1 MNRAAKGAGPGT
13 GPPFVGVDLFRI
25 GELDRLVHR
34 EWFRRLLY
42 SAPER
47 REAGTLAPGRRREFL
62 AGRFAAKEAVLKA
75 LGVGL
80 LAGVP
85 AWQIDIGRTEGG
97 APRVGLT
104 GAAARRAA
112 DIGLDRIALSI
123 SHKEDLVIA
132 VAVGWPAA
140 MPERTGAAAQR
151 EIEQAFDAVFAQTT
165 SARGGVLTKRRALG
179 AD

>member
-1 MNRAAKGAGPGT
+1 MSRTPRGAGPGT
-13 GPPFVGVDLFRI
+13 EPGTVPPFVGVDLLRI
-25 GELDRLVHR
+25 GELDRLVR
-34 EWFRRLLY
+34 RGWFRHLLY

-47 REAGTLAPGRRREFL
+47 REAGTLAPGRCREFL
-62 AGRFAAKEAVLKA
+62 AGRFAAKEAVLKV

-85 AWQIDIGRTEGG
+85 AWQIDIGRTERG
-97 APRVGLT
+97 APRVRLT

-112 DIGLDRIALSI
+112 DIGLDRISLSI

-132 VAVGWPAA
+132 IAVGWPTAL
-140 MPERTGAAAQR
+140 PVQ
-151 EIEQAFDAVFAQTT
+151 
-165 SARGGVLTKRRALG
+165 TKRRTPG

>member
-1 MNRAAKGAGPGT
+1 MSQAPRGAGPGT
-13 GPPFVGVDLFRI
+13 EPRAEPPFVGVDVLRI
-25 GELDRLVHR
+25 GELDRLVR
-34 EWFRRLLY
+34 RGWFRRLLY

-62 AGRFAAKEAVLKA
+62 AGRFAAKEAVLKV
-75 LGVGL
+75 LGIGL

-85 AWQIDIGRTEGG
+85 AWQIDIGRTERG
-97 APRVGLT
+97 APLVRLT

-123 SHKEDLVIA
+123 SHKEDLVVA

-140 MPERTGAAAQR
+140 MP
-151 EIEQAFDAVFAQTT
+151 
-165 SARGGVLTKRRALG
+165 VLTKRRALG

>member
-1 MNRAAKGAGPGT
+1 MNRAVEEA
-13 GPPFVGVDLFRI
+13 GPPFVGVDLLRI
-25 GELDRLVHR
+25 GELDRLTHR
-34 EWFRRLLY
+34 AWFRRLLY

-47 REAGTLAPGRRREFL
+47 REAGRLAPGRRREFL

-85 AWQIDIGRTEGG
+85 AWQIDIGRAEGG
-97 APRVGLT
+97 APRVELT
-104 GAAARRAA
+104 GMAARRAA
-112 DIGLDRIALSI
+112 DLGLDRIALSI
-123 SHKEDLVIA
+123 SHKEELVVA

-140 MPERTGAAAQR
+140 VPERTGAAAQR
-151 EIEQAFDAVFAQTT
+151 EIQQAFDSVFPQAP
-165 SARGGVLTKRRALG
+165 SARGGVLTTRRALR